1 MAEGE
6 TKGMVDLEKEL
17 SCSVSAF
24 WFIRFGGAVEAV
36 NDGRH
41 RLCHKRRLRRD
52 TIIHEF
58 YDVDV
63 TLRWIGLLYQIQD
76 PLC

>member
-17 SCSVSAF
+17 SCSVSAL

-41 RLCHKRRLRRD
+41 RLCHKD
-52 TIIHEF
+52 
-58 YDVDV
+58 
-63 TLRWIGLLYQIQD
+63 G
-76 PLC
+76 

>member
-24 WFIRFGGAVEAV
+24 WFIRFGSVVETV

-41 RLCHKRRLRRD
+41 RLYHK
-52 TIIHEF
+52 
-58 YDVDV
+58 DV
-63 TLRWIGLLYQIQD
+63 
-76 PLC
+76 